1 MSGSEVAG
9 LVRYDDASLDGL
21 RSLSA
26 MAESEDYASAGRA
39 SGGEKLAGWEI
50 KAPRKCAMVFRQRNS
65 QNLLLCWA
73 APEFGLRRR
82 GHSPLLMA
90 FGRGGKR
97 QWSWALPPVTPGPVP
112 PIGAGSPLLHRESA
126 MTAFAK
132 SWRRE

>member
-26 MAESEDYASAGRA
+26 MAESEDYASARRA

-50 KAPRKCAMVFRQRNS
+50 KAPRKCAMVLRQHNS

-90 FGRGGKR
+90 FGRGGKTAMVVGIATCHSR
-97 QWSWALPPVTPGPVP
+97 SRSSKWGPGAHSYIARGCDDGV
-112 PIGAGSPLLHRESA
+112 R
-126 MTAFAK
+126 
-132 SWRRE
+132 

>member
-50 KAPRKCAMVFRQRNS
+50 KAPRKCAMVLRQHNS

-90 FGRGGKR
+90 LGRGGNR
-97 QWSWALPPVTPGPVP
+97 QWSWAFPPVTPGPVP
-112 PIGAGSPLLHRESA
+112 PVGAGSPLLPSRDLSC
-126 MTAFAK
+126 
-132 SWRRE
+132 